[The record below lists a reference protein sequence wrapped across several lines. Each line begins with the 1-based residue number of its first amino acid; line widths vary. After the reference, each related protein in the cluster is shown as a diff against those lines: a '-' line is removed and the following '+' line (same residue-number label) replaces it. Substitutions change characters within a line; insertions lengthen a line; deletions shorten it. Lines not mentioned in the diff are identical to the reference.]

1 MNGID
6 SFFHHVLT
14 WTGTY
19 NESGGWYGFWSG
31 FAGGFGILTILVVGY
46 RKINCHTQ
54 RCWRIGH
61 HDLVVK
67 HSDADPGTTYRVCRH
82 CHPEIRGRRFS
93 RADLRAIHGAHLADQ
108 TATTTGRA

>member
-14 WTGTY
+14 WTGTF

-67 HSDADPGTTYRVCRH
+67 HSDTDPGTTYRVCRH
-82 CHPEIRGRRFS
+82 CHPEIKGRRFS
-93 RADLRAIHGAHLADQ
+93 RAELRSMHGAHLADQ
-108 TATTTGRA
+108 TATTTR

>member
-6 SFFHHVLT
+6 SFFHHLLT
-14 WTGTY
+14 WTGTF

-61 HDLVVK
+61 H
-67 HSDADPGTTYRVCRH
+67 VCRH
-82 CHPEIRGRRFS
+82 CHPEIKGRRFS
-93 RADLRAIHGAHLADQ
+93 RAELRAMHGAHLADR
-108 TATTTGRA
+108 TATTAG